1 MTVDIRLLKA
11 KLKYHDK
18 TYYEVAQAIGM
29 NRDTFT
35 RRLED
40 GGSFRVREVQVMM
53 EYIPLTRDETWE
65 IFFGGVNDGFE
76 RAASC
81 VCSCS

>member
-1 MTVDIRLLKA
+1 MVDIRLLKA
-11 KLKYHDK
+11 KLKYHGK

-53 EYIPLTRDETWE
+53 KYIPLTRDEVWE
-65 IFFGGVNDGFE
+65 IFFGGV
-76 RAASC
+76 
-81 VCSCS
+81 

>member
-1 MTVDIRLLKA
+1 MVDIRLLKA
-11 KLKYHDK
+11 KLKYHGK

-40 GGSFRVREVQVMM
+40 GGSFRVREVQAMM
-53 EYIPLTRDETWE
+53 EFVPFTRDEMLE
-65 IFFGGVNDGFE
+65 IFFGGVCDE
-76 RAASC
+76 AK
-81 VCSCS
+81 VL

>member
-1 MTVDIRLLKA
+1 MRTDIRLLKA
-11 KLKYHDK
+11 KLKYHGK

-40 GGSFRVREVQVMM
+40 GGSFRVREVV
-53 EYIPLTRDETWE
+53 PFTRDEMLE
-65 IFFGGVNDGFE
+65 IFFGGVCDE
-76 RAASC
+76 AK
-81 VCSCS
+81 VL

>member
-1 MTVDIRLLKA
+1 MVDIRLLKA

-53 EYIPLTRDETWE
+53 EYIPLTRDEVWE
-65 IFFGGVNDGFE
+65 IFFGGVRWE
-76 RAASC
+76 TKKLPTES
-81 VCSCS
+81 